1 LGRPMSVPDGQIAAI
16 ARSRGFAIA
25 TRNTSDF
32 EECGVD
38 LFNPFLY

>member
-1 LGRPMSVPDGQIAAI
+1 MSVPDGQIAAI
-16 ARSRGFAIA
+16 ARSGDMAIA

-38 LFNPFLY
+38 VVNPFGADK